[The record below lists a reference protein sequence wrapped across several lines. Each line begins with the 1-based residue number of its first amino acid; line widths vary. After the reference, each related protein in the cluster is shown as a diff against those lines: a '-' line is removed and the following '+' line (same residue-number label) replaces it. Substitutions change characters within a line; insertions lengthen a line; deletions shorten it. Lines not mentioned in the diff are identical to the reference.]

1 MSIISII
8 TCVVGI
14 IGCVIG
20 IATFASAQITK
31 AKQDGMLV
39 AKLDQ
44 CVSNTE
50 QIRLD
55 MKERNKEIDKIID
68 RHSESIIKLE
78 TQMRIV
84 NQKLKIREENAND
97 E

>member
-1 MSIISII
+1 MNPISLI

-14 IGCVIG
+14 IGCVVG
-20 IATFASAQITK
+20 VATFISAQITK

-44 CVSNTE
+44 CVSNTD
-50 QIRLD
+50 QIKMD

-84 NQKLKIREENAND
+84 NQKLSIESEV
-97 E
+97 

>member
-1 MSIISII
+1 MEPIALI
-8 TCVVGI
+8 TCIVGI
-14 IGCVIG
+14 IGCIIG
-20 IATFASAQITK
+20 VATFVSAQVTK

-44 CVSNTE
+44 CVLNTE
-50 QIRLD
+50 QIRMD
-55 MKERNKEIDKIID
+55 FKERNREIDKIID

-84 NQKLKIREENAND
+84 NQKLNIEGEN
-97 E
+97 